1 MSEPKSDTK
10 FDVIAIGNAIVDVIA
25 PVTDAFLEA
34 EELPKG
40 TMRLID
46 AERSVD
52 LYEKMGPA
60 QEISGGAAA
69 NTLTGATML
78 GLKTAFIGQVADDQ
92 LGEIYRHDLT
102 SVGVSFDTP
111 ARPYGDSEDEPPTG
125 RCLVLVDPDGE
136 RTMNTSLGASQFLPA
151 EAIDDDLIA
160 STKVLFLEGYLWD
173 PEEPRAAMRR
183 AIEVARKEGV
193 KIAFATCADFC
204 VHMHGKDFRK
214 LIDDGLIDILFV
226 NEEEAGILEGSDPDA
241 ALESLAKDVPLVVM
255 TRGGDGAVATRGDE
269 RASVKPEPVAQVKDL
284 TGAGDLFAAGFLSGY
299 CRDASL
305 EECLVRGAVAAGEVI
320 SHWGAR
326 PEADLKAM
334 VAKRLG

>member
-1 MSEPKSDTK
+1 MADPK

-25 PVTDAFLEA
+25 PVTHQFLKDED
-34 EELPKG
+34 LPAG
-40 TMRLID
+40 SMRLID

-52 LYEKMGPA
+52 LYAKMG
-60 QEISGGAAA
+60 QTKEISGGAAA

-111 ARPYGDSEDEPPTG
+111 ARPYSDKESEPPTG

-151 EAIDDDLIA
+151 EAIDDDLIR

-173 PEEPRAAMRR
+173 PTEPREAMKR
-183 AIEVARKEGV
+183 AIGVARDAGV

-241 ALESLAKDVPLVVM
+241 AFETLAKDVPLVVM
-255 TRGGDGAVATRGDE
+255 TRGADGAVAARGDE
-269 RASVKPEPVAQVKDL
+269 RAKVSPEPVDKVQDL

-305 EECLVRGAVAAGEVI
+305 EESLVRGAVAAGEVI

-326 PEADLKAM
+326 PEADLQAL

>member
-78 GLKTAFIGQVADDQ
+78 GLKTAFIGQVANDQ

-111 ARPYGDSEDEPPTG
+111 ARPYGDKDSEPPTG
-125 RCLVLVDPDGE
+125 RCLVLVAPDGE

-151 EAIDDDLIA
+151 EAIDDDLIRQ
-160 STKVLFLEGYLWD
+160 SRVLFLEGYLWD

-183 AIEVARKEGV
+183 AIEVAREAGV